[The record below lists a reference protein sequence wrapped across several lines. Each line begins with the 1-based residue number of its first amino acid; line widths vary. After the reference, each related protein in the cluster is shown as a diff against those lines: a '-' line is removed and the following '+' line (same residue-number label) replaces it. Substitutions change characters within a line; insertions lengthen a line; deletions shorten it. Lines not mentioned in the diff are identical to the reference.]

1 MCRPD
6 GATYPMRAIRTRE
19 YLYIRNYAPDRWPT
33 GGEFLSSNRTTHGD
47 IDGAPTKDVLLAAD
61 ARKKYPEQVR
71 LCLDRRPTE
80 ELYDLRAD
88 AAQMRNVAAEQAA
101 VAGKLRA
108 ELEAYLQ
115 ETGDPRQRGD
125 DPWQGYVYRQTTGF
139 GASFNKSLPEDVRKA
154 AREAPQHK
162 PE

>member
-1 MCRPD
+1 
-6 GATYPMRAIRTRE
+6 
-19 YLYIRNYAPDRWPT
+19 
-33 GGEFLSSNRTTHGD
+33 
-47 IDGAPTKDVLLAAD
+47 VLLAAD